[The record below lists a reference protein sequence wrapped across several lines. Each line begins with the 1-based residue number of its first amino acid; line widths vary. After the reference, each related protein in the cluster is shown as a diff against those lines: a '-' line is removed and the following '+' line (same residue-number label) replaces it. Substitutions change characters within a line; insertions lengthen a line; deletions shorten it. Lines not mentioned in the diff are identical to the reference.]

1 MLGAV
6 SSPRIAPPTR
16 CILHADMD
24 AFYASIEQRDRPE
37 LRGLPVIVGATSP
50 RGVVAA
56 ASYEARVFGVR
67 SAMPGFL
74 ARQRCPHGVFL
85 RPDMERYARVS
96 SEVHAVFAE
105 FTPEIEPLALDE
117 AFLDVTRSVGLF
129 GGPSALA
136 RRLKARVRERTGLAV
151 SVGVASSKL
160 IAKIACTWSKPDG
173 FILVPD
179 EAVRWL
185 LDPLPVR
192 RLWSV
197 GPVLNRSLERL
208 GIRSVGDLARF
219 DGAALERAL
228 GDRAVH
234 LQRLARGQDTRPV
247 ETDRDPKSIGE
258 ENTFEIDVR
267 DPESVRAALA
277 AHAHAVARRLRAAG
291 FRGRTVTLKIK
302 LAQRRA
308 GTRGQDVGPRLY
320 PILTR
325 SCTLDVATNEDLV
338 LRRSAHALWDA
349 ASVQQAVRLLGVSV
363 SNLERVGS
371 EQLGLFDAIRPSRP
385 AVEPV
390 MDAIQAR
397 FGRGAIGRAVLDP
410 VKVTPTLRRK
420 RGE

>member
-1 MLGAV
+1 MLGLV
-6 SSPRIAPPTR
+6 PPDAPSTR

-74 ARQRCPHGVFL
+74 ARQRCPQGVFL
-85 RPDMERYARVS
+85 KPDMERYARVS

-117 AFLDVTRSVGLF
+117 AFLDVTRSVALF
-129 GGPSALA
+129 GGPLTLA

-151 SVGVASSKL
+151 SVGVATSKL
-160 IAKIACTWSKPDG
+160 VAKIACTWSKPDG
-173 FILVPD
+173 LIIVPE

-208 GIRSVGDLARF
+208 GIRTIGELARF
-219 DGAALERAL
+219 DPRALEQAL
-228 GDRAVH
+228 GERAAP

-247 ETDRDPKSIGE
+247 ESDRDPKSIGE

-291 FRGRTVTLKIK
+291 FRGRTVTLKVK

-308 GTRGQDVGPRLY
+308 GVQGQDAGPRLY
-320 PILTR
+320 PVLTR
-325 SCTLDVATNEDLV
+325 SNTLDRATNEDSV
-338 LRRSAHALWDA
+338 LREAAYALWEA
-349 ASVQQAVRLLGVSV
+349 AGVRQPVRLLGVSV
-363 SNLERVGS
+363 SNLERAAT
-371 EQLGLFDAIRPSRP
+371 EQLGLFDSVRTSRP
-385 AVEPV
+385 AVDPV
-390 MDAIQAR
+390 LDAIQAR
-397 FGRGAIGRAVLDP
+397 FGRAAIGRAVVDP
-410 VKVTPTLRRK
+410 QKVTPTLRRK